1 VVTAAI
7 GKNWFCLPSVGESA
21 TRRAARN
28 LLSEWIEVGGLG
40 GWFPRCCLCPP
51 FIFTPALAAVDP
63 VSQPVLGLRQGR
75 DMKKRYILLIV
86 LAGLIAY
93 SGLIEPHWISQRTY
107 RLTIQG
113 LGAETVR
120 IVHIADIHTTRLG
133 FREARVTEMIN
144 RIDPDYIFLTG
155 DLIKSRSRLS
165 AGLDFLSG
173 LKARHGTYLVPGNA
187 DRLLVRSIQRGRLS
201 KDSLDYH
208 ILINESA
215 DCGNFTLVGL
225 DDPVSDREDV
235 GKAFAGI
242 DEFKPVLVLSH
253 FHPDT
258 LLEDLETYNVD
269 MVFSGHTHG
278 GQFGLPIVVE
288 LVPYAARSEYIA
300 GLYHHDGFLLSV
312 TRGLGTNI
320 FPLRFLC
327 RPEILIFELR
337 GE

>member
-1 VVTAAI
+1 
-7 GKNWFCLPSVGESA
+7 
-21 TRRAARN
+21 
-28 LLSEWIEVGGLG
+28 LLYVWIEVGGLG
-40 GWFPRCCLCPP
+40 GWFPRRGLHPP
-51 FIFTPALAAVDP
+51 TIFVPALTAVDRT
-63 VSQPVLGLRQGR
+63 SRPVLGLRQGM
-75 DMKKRYILLIV
+75 DMKKRYILLII

-93 SGLIEPHWISQRTY
+93 SGLIEPYWIAQKTY

-113 LGAETVR
+113 LGPETVR
-120 IVHIADIHTTRLG
+120 IVHIADIHATRNG
-133 FREARVTEMIN
+133 FREAKAREMIK
-144 RIDPDYIFLTG
+144 RIDPDYIFFTG
-155 DLIKSRSRLS
+155 DLIKSSSRLTP
-165 AGLDFLSG
+165 GLDFLTG
-173 LKARHGTYLVPGNA
+173 LKARHGTYMVLGNA

-208 ILINESA
+208 ILINESV

-242 DEFKPVLVLSH
+242 DEFKPVFVLTH
-253 FHPDT
+253 FHPDS

-278 GQFGLPIVVE
+278 GQFGLPVVVK
-288 LVPYAARSEYIA
+288 LVPYAARSDYIA
-300 GLYHHDGFLLSV
+300 GLYHYDGFLLSV

-327 RPEILIFELR
+327 RPEIVVFELR